1 VQVSKTKF
9 QAIASSWSRADTCGR
24 TDRRTHGH
32 DETHKQYVLIPTY
45 ETVFNFYHLGA
56 LGGEKHLNM
65 SLIKKVK
72 STLEGL
78 EEAEV

>member
-1 VQVSKTKF
+1 MRLVG
-9 QAIASSWSRADTCGR
+9 AALIRAAGQ
-24 TDRRTHGH
+24 TDGH
-32 DETHKQYVLIPTY
+32 DETHKQYVLISTY

-56 LGGEKHLNM
+56 LGREKHLNI
-65 SLIKKVK
+65 SLINKVK